1 MPEKKCQSSG
11 PYIQIKIGMVLS
23 SVMWCWNNCP
33 WQHFKIAT
41 TPEDITGA
49 GLLFLPNNAFFS
61 EIDIK

>member
-11 PYIQIKIGMVLS
+11 PYIPIKIGTVLS
-23 SVMWCWNNCP
+23 SVMWCWNKCAWP
-33 WQHFKIAT
+33 HCMIAT

-49 GLLFLPNNAFFS
+49 GLLVLPHNAFFS